1 MSRNFK
7 RGSCYAKRSAR
18 CEILLPAKARQSP
31 FAELMDKLKA
41 IIKREYLTRVR
52 SKGFIIGTI
61 LSPLFMSSFII
72 VPFFLGRSG
81 GPEKYQIAV
90 LDQSGDESLFESL
103 GRALAPAKPLQP
115 RYELWREEVNS
126 EAELETR
133 QKALLLRMADKQLD
147 GYLILPRDTLGQK
160 EIKFYA
166 KNASGFSNR
175 ARLEGAINEAV
186 LERRIVREG
195 LNAERIR
202 DLTKSIGLTVVNERG
217 ESDRSRV
224 LLAFILVMMI
234 YVTVLV
240 YGVTVMRGVMEEKQ
254 SRIIE
259 VLLASVR
266 PFDLMLGKV
275 IGIGLVGLTQYLVWA
290 LFGVAL
296 SALSAVSAI
305 AVAGFNMP
313 KISVSLM
320 IFFMAYYLLGYFLYA
335 AFYAMVG
342 AIVSNEDDGQQA
354 QWPVSM
360 TFAVSIVL
368 STLAMQNPNGPAVTI
383 LSLIPFFGPSLMFL
397 RIALG
402 SAPAWQIAASIIL
415 LIVTIVAMTWI
426 AAKIYRVG
434 VLMYGK
440 RPTLP
445 ELARWLRYS

>member
-1 MSRNFK
+1 
-7 RGSCYAKRSAR
+7 
-18 CEILLPAKARQSP
+18 
-31 FAELMDKLKA
+31 MDKLKA

-61 LSPLFMSSFII
+61 LSPLFMSSFIL
-72 VPFFLGRSG
+72 VPFLLGRSA
-81 GPEKYQIAV
+81 GPDKYQIVA
-90 LDQSGDESLFESL
+90 LDQSGDNFLFESL
-103 GRALAPAKPLQP
+103 NLALAPTKPGQP
-115 RYELWREEVNS
+115 LYELRREEIGS
-126 EAELETR
+126 QEELDARR
-133 QKALLLRMADKQLD
+133 QTLSRRIADEQLD
-147 GYLILPRDTLGQK
+147 GYLILPRDALSQE

-175 ARLEGAINEAV
+175 ARLEDAINKAV
-186 LERRIVREG
+186 SERRIAQEG
-195 LNAERIR
+195 LDAGRIR
-202 DLTKSIGLTVVNERG
+202 ELTKGVGLTVVNERG
-217 ESDRSRV
+217 ESERGRV
-224 LLAFILVMMI
+224 ILAFTLVMLI
-234 YVTVLV
+234 YLTVLI

-275 IGIGLVGLTQYLVWA
+275 IGIGLVGLTQYVVWA
-290 LFGVAL
+290 VFGVAL
-296 SALSAVSAI
+296 SALSAAAAAS
-305 AVAGFNMP
+305 VAGFNMP

-320 IFFMAYYLLGYFLYA
+320 VFFMVYYLLGYFLYA
-335 AFYAMVG
+335 ALYAMVG

-360 TFAVSIVL
+360 TFAASMVV
-368 STLAMQNPNGPAVTI
+368 STLAMENPNGVAVI
-383 LSLIPFFGPSLMFL
+383 VLSLIPFFGPSVMFL

-402 SAPAWQIAASIIL
+402 SAPAWQIAASIML
-415 LIVTIVAMTWI
+415 LIVTIIAFTWV

-445 ELARWLRYS
+445 ELARWLKYS